1 MLDVVGLTLCRGD
14 KCLVASFSHVF
25 AEAKVHVVLGP
36 NGAGKSTLLLAL
48 AGMLKAE
55 VGDVFIKDASAAARN
70 VARSS
75 RHALSEW
82 MAWQGDLPS
91 VEFGLT
97 VRQRLQLAAGES
109 PKEERLL
116 AAAKAMD
123 IVHLQHRDMA
133 ALSSGE
139 RQRVELAA
147 IMQRD
152 VPVWLLDEPTS
163 HLDLRHQA
171 AALAMMRR
179 EADHGRLI
187 ITVLHDLLQAV
198 SIADEVL
205 LLDGSSGVQAGAAK
219 ELLTAQ
225 NISCLFGVPVSVCT
239 DRLGRPCLLPEFVGG
254 DRETT

>member
-1 MLDVVGLTLCRGD
+1 MLDIAGLTLSRGD
-14 KCLVASFSHVF
+14 KCIVASFSHVF
-25 AEAKVHVVLGP
+25 AAGKVHVVLGP

-48 AGMLKAE
+48 AGMIKAE
-55 VGDVFIKDASAAARN
+55 SGDVCIKAATASARN
-70 VARSS
+70 VASSS

-97 VRQRLQLAAGES
+97 VRQRLLLAAGDDPDET
-109 PKEERLL
+109 RLQ
-116 AAAKAMD
+116 AAVQAMD
-123 IVHLQHRDMA
+123 IDQLQHRDMA

-152 VPVWLLDEPTS
+152 VPIWLLDEPTS

-179 EADHGRLI
+179 QADQGRLI
-187 ITVLHDLLQAV
+187 VTVLHDLVQAV

-205 LLDGSSGVQAGAAK
+205 LLDGGGVQAGAAK
-219 ELLTAQ
+219 EMLTAQ
-225 NISCLFGVPVSVCT
+225 NISHLFGVPVHVCT

-254 DRETT
+254 DREVA